1 MAVVECPRCR
11 RRLSPPIG
19 GWAPGV
25 RCPSCGA
32 AIADR
37 SSEDLIS
44 LPQNADPPHDRIII
58 PEDDPL
64 DAVAAHGLDPVLVR
78 KIGAIRKVRR
88 WLERDLT
95 SFASGFCIQIL
106 LGILSLITLLV
117 ASAPRSIEAIFAIG
131 LACLTLG
138 VFTGLCMMLAAYVVE
153 HGKAFRR
160 LRLSYLVVLTVW
172 LTLWAL
178 LAAGMDYDSRSQ
190 RLSMIPITGF
200 ATLPCAALV
209 ACIPLTI
216 LGAINSCWNRR
227 ERKSHGAAPVARSL
241 K

>member
-19 GWAPGV
+19 DWAPGV
-25 RCPSCGA
+25 RCPFCGA

-58 PEDDPL
+58 PEDDLL

-95 SFASGFCIQIL
+95 SFAIGFCIQIL

-117 ASAPRSIEAIFAIG
+117 ANAPRSIESIFALG
-131 LACLTLG
+131 LACLILG
-138 VFTGLCMMLAAYVVE
+138 VFSGLCMMLAAYVVE
-153 HGKAFRR
+153 HAKPFQKWR
-160 LRLSYLVVLTVW
+160 LGYLVVLAVW

-216 LGAINSCWNRR
+216 LGAIISLWNRHAK
-227 ERKSHGAAPVARSL
+227 KSNYSPRVARSL